1 MHLSQLR
8 GPRWCLDGFV
18 STCHKEGSW
27 LDLYGSFMSSTFA
40 AHHQQDGAIMMFQ
53 VMEHVACQAKAKRRV
68 EEKRKPRSNTGE
80 APFARLFFVTL

>member
-1 MHLSQLR
+1 
-8 GPRWCLDGFV
+8 
-18 STCHKEGSW
+18 
-27 LDLYGSFMSSTFA
+27 
-40 AHHQQDGAIMMFQ
+40 MMFQ